1 MITLKNIEK
10 RRLLAQSVYDRYTP
24 LTEEERKE
32 LDHEVGASFRGYETA
47 LQDIIQLIVD
57 GKDIEEIKAFIVEQ
71 INGKATKNIFRFS
84 EVPTTDMQEYINT
97 TVKNELIRKGK
108 TKEDANTICKTFIDY
123 PAVREHIIEHNELD
137 SIRICEHCG
146 APMCEG
152 YLVNDF
158 NTYCSEACARAALL
172 SPENGWTEETF
183 NEHLAH
189 AEDEDSCIYWTQW
202 EG

>member
-10 RRLLAQSVYDRYTP
+10 RRQLAQSVYDNYSP

-32 LDHEVGASFRGYETA
+32 LDHEVGTSFQGYETA
-47 LQDIIQLIVD
+47 LQDVTQLIVD

-71 INGKATKNIFRFS
+71 INGKATKNLFRFS
-84 EVPTTDMQEYINT
+84 EVPTTDMQKYINT

-108 TKEDANTICKTFIDY
+108 DKKDAAAICRSFIEY
-123 PAVREHIIEHNELD
+123 PALREGIIEREELD
-137 SIRICEHCG
+137 SIRICEYCG

-158 NTYCSEACARAALL
+158 NTYCSEACARAATT
-172 SPENGWTEETF
+172 EMGWTEETF
-183 NEHLAH
+183 NKHLAN
-189 AEDEDSCIYWTQW
+189 ADNEDSCIYWTQW

>member
-10 RRLLAQSVYDRYTP
+10 RRQLAQGVYDNYSP

-47 LQDIIQLIVD
+47 LQDVTQLIVD

-71 INGKATKNIFRFS
+71 INGKATKNLFSFS
-84 EVPTTDMQEYINT
+84 EVPTTNMREYINT

-108 TKEDANTICKTFIDY
+108 DEKDAAAICRSFIEY
-123 PAVREHIIEHNELD
+123 PTLREGIIEREELD

-146 APMCEG
+146 APMHEG

-158 NTYCSEACARAALL
+158 DTYCSEACARAATT
-172 SPENGWTEETF
+172 EMGWTEETF
-183 NEHLAH
+183 NKHLTNA
-189 AEDEDSCIYWTQW
+189 DSEDSCIYWTQW

>member
-10 RRLLAQSVYDRYTP
+10 RRQLAQSVYDNYSP

-47 LQDIIQLIVD
+47 LQDITQLIVD
-57 GKDIEEIKAFIVEQ
+57 GKNIEEIKAFIVEQ
-71 INGKATKNIFRFS
+71 INGKATKNLFRFS

-108 TKEDANTICKTFIDY
+108 DEKDAAAICRSFIEY
-123 PAVREHIIEHNELD
+123 PALREGIIEREELD

-146 APMCEG
+146 APMHEG

-158 NTYCSEACARAALL
+158 DTYCSEACARAATT
-172 SPENGWTEETF
+172 EMGWTEETF
-183 NEHLAH
+183 NEHLAN
-189 AEDEDSCIYWTQW
+189 AEDENSCIYWTQW

>member
-10 RRLLAQSVYDRYTP
+10 RRQLAQSVYDNYSP

-47 LQDIIQLIVD
+47 LQDITQLIVD

-71 INGKATKNIFRFS
+71 INGKATKNLFRFS
-84 EVPTTDMQEYINT
+84 EAPTTDMQEYINT

-108 TKEDANTICKTFIDY
+108 DEKDAAAICRLFIEY
-123 PAVREHIIEHNELD
+123 PALREGIIEREELD

-146 APMCEG
+146 KPMHEG

-158 NTYCSEACARAALL
+158 DTYCSETCVRASLK
-172 SPENGWTEETF
+172 SIGWDERQF
-183 NEHLAH
+183 YHNLAY
-189 AEDEDSCIYWTQW
+189 AESEDACIYWTQW

>member
-10 RRLLAQSVYDRYTP
+10 RRQLAQGVYDNYSP

-47 LQDIIQLIVD
+47 LQDITQLIVD
-57 GKDIEEIKAFIVEQ
+57 GKNIEEIKAFIVDQ
-71 INGKATKNIFRFS
+71 INGKATKNLFRFS

-108 TKEDANTICKTFIDY
+108 DEKEAAAICRSFIEY
-123 PAVREHIIEHNELD
+123 PALREGIIEREELD

-146 APMCEG
+146 APMHEG

-158 NTYCSEACARAALL
+158 DTYCSEACARAATT
-172 SPENGWTEETF
+172 EMGWTEETF
-183 NEHLAH
+183 NKHLAN
-189 AEDEDSCIYWTQW
+189 AENENSCIYWTQW
-202 EG
+202 ED